1 MGDLYVSTKY
11 LPGIRLE
18 AVSKARPR
26 LARALYGGRL
36 IEEYRSILESEKL
49 SSEKFWALEKR
60 IRQDKKSP
68 GVIVDMRRSTMR
80 LELMQLLFLGV
91 IRPSDLEG
99 FSQELRDGL
108 IFVMQKYSGQGE

>member
-1 MGDLYVSTKY
+1 MYPQNTC
-11 LPGIRLE
+11 LE
-18 AVSKARPR
+18 SDWNLFRKRVPVWQER
-26 LARALYGGRL
+26 YMGRL
-36 IEEYRSILESEKL
+36 IEEYRSIMESEES

-80 LELMQLLFLGV
+80 LELMQMLFQGV
-91 IRPSDLEG
+91 IQPSDLEG

-108 IFVMQKYSGQGE
+108 TFVMQKYSGQGV